1 MIKDFRAN
9 NKSID
14 ERKKKSS
21 NEHFSEFLRELGRCD
36 ENAQRQKILE
46 MNEIIDEMEEEEFES
61 VFTKEMFDEMD
72 VIIKVEKLSMRNVIF
87 LLKQIGHC
95 YELKNVWN
103 RCFEKSLLCKRF
115 EKMIINEK
123 EKTEDK
129 DERLLVDLCKSYG
142 CISTFFSKE
151 LISICVQCL
160 LKAASSKKRNKETQK
175 EIEMALFAICHIG
188 KCFILDYELYRYKIK
203 EIILYHQKHNNL
215 TRLACQSSWQFLV
228 NGLPY
233 YDCFEGVIVN
243 ELHFAREAA
252 RELEELMKSVDWK
265 RKEEERG
272 RETKEELVLLRWLKT
287 LERYFLYCTMW
298 NEEFVGL
305 LNCIVRVFLAAKDNY
320 REVYLQCIHLLK
332 KIADNKAIEIDVLLK
347 GGAVNAVLEKM
358 QLQTLNKYETYE
370 FLVFFIELSI
380 RLKEKKDHTTYE
392 AKRKATKKEFLEK
405 MEEEGYEDTITSFH
419 EIFIFFNR
427 QYYHGLS
434 LNISDYFVNA

>member
-129 DERLLVDLCKSYG
+129 DERLLYL
-142 CISTFFSKE
+142 
-151 LISICVQCL
+151 L
-160 LKAASSKKRNKETQK
+160 LKGIDFNLCTVPSESCIEQEEKQGNSKGNRN
-175 EIEMALFAICHIG
+175 G
-188 KCFILDYELYRYKIK
+188 VILDYELYRYKIK